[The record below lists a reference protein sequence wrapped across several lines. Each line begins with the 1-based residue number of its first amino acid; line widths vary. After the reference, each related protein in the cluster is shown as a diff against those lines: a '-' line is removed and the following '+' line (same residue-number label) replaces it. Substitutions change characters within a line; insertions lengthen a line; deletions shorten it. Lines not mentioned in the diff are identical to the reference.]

1 MERRE
6 SFNTAAQL
14 YDEARPSYPDVAID
28 WILDRTNIGSD
39 DILLEIGPGTGQA
52 TLKFAERGYK
62 IRGVELGQNMADM
75 LMQKVGN
82 YNVTV
87 DVGPFEKWEPRTAL
101 QIPLIYSATAFH
113 WIDEDVRYSKTHSL
127 LKDGGHLALLF
138 NSAADIGK
146 AEVKEA
152 HELLAQ
158 YQDVQR
164 ASRRSGDGDA
174 RWVKEIADSGFFSLV
189 DHLDYKW
196 QMEITKDRLAKAFYS
211 QSDYLALDEDVKNE
225 VTPRIEE
232 IFGGMDDMFMS
243 DFKTTV
249 YLSKKK

>member
-39 DILLEIGPGTGQA
+39 DTLLEIGPGTGQA

-87 DVGPFEKWEPRTAL
+87 DVGPFETWEPRTAL

-113 WIDEDVRYSKTHSL
+113 WIDEDVRYHKTHDL

-138 NSAADIGK
+138 NSATDRSRE
-146 AEVKEA
+146 EVKEA
-152 HELLAQ
+152 QELLRK
-158 YQDVQR
+158 YHTESMGER
-164 ASRRSGDGDA
+164 GFSRDT
-174 RWVKEIADSGFFSLV
+174 RWTKEIADSGYFSLV
-189 DHLDYKW
+189 DHLDYNWK
-196 QMEITKDRLAKAFYS
+196 MEITKDRLTKAFYS
-211 QSDYLALDEDVKNE
+211 QSAYLSLDDEAKKE
-225 VTPRIEE
+225 VTPQVEE
-232 IFGGMDDMFMS
+232 VFSGLDDVFES
-243 DFKTTV
+243 NYKTTV
-249 YLSKKK
+249 YLAKKK